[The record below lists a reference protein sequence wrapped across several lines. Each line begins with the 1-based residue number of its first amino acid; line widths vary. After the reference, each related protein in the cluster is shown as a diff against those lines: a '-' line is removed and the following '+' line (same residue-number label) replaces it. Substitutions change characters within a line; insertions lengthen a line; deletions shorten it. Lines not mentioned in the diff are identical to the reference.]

1 MDVVQRRIQ
10 ELHLFSSNETL
21 EELSTKDLLY
31 MTVPF
36 IAAELEH
43 SAISVRHAD
52 RLAQLLKAQVSAN
65 MFYSIN

>member
-1 MDVVQRRIQ
+1 
-10 ELHLFSSNETL
+10 
-21 EELSTKDLLY
+21 